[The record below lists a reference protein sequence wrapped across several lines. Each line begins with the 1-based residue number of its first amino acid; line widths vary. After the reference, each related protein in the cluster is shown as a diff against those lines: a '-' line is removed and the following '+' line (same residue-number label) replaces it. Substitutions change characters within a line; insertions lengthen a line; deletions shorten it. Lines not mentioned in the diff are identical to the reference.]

1 MNLTS
6 KRMLQFL
13 SLCAGAFA
21 LTATAQTVFV
31 ADNFE
36 AEGVGYTNAAIGA
49 AAGMYKAN
57 VWGSS
62 FQYTNLAWEAGAG
75 DASTIQAFEGT
86 YANGRPI
93 TNDNDK
99 AQALKLET
107 EGQTLTRYV
116 AFTEDDGSG
125 SSSLGVN
132 LISVSTKTGALWNE
146 TGIGW
151 VLGMPNVSEPSSM
164 SSNAT

>member
-57 VWGSS
+57 VWGSQ

-93 TNDNDK
+93 TNDNAK

-116 AFTEDDGSG
+116 AFKNINDGDGSTTTDQLAEVARRA
-125 SSSLGVN
+125 LGDF
-132 LISVSTKTGALWNE
+132 
-146 TGIGW
+146 GITDF
-151 VLGMPNVSEPSSM
+151 VI
-164 SSNAT
+164 A